1 MLEWFKKKR
10 VLQRWRL
17 MGILFFATVFGFTL
31 AIVTIQGQ
39 GWYFPFLIVLFGFG
53 FAYDKE

>member
-1 MLEWFKKKR
+1 
-10 VLQRWRL
+10 

-53 FAYDKE
+53 FAYDKK